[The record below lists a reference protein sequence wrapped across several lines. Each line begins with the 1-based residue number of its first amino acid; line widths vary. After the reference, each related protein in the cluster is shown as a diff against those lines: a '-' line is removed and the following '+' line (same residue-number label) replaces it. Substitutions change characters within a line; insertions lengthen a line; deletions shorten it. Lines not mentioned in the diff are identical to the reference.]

1 MRNTLLNILHS
12 YLLLFPEEKERQLMV
27 ISYLQNHSD
36 EQITDWNNFDG
47 HIVAGG
53 FIYAKK
59 ENKFLV
65 LYHKDL
71 KMFLYP
77 RGHINNDDNNPLCA
91 ARREIKEETGLDNL
105 EQLNLLGNELTP
117 IDVDTHKIDYNERLQ
132 LPEHYHFEFRY
143 LFMIDRISD
152 IKIDSEELSKYKW
165 IDIEELSNDP
175 NYGKI
180 AIKIQRFL
188 SIGELGEDKVKKL

>member
-1 MRNTLLNILHS
+1 MRNILLDVLNN
-12 YLLLFPEEKERQLMV
+12 YLLLFPEEQERQLKV
-27 ISYLQNHSD
+27 ISYLQKHND
-36 EQITDWNNFDG
+36 GEVIDWNNFDG
-47 HIVAGG
+47 HIVVGA

-59 ENKFLV
+59 ESKFLV

-77 RGHINNDDNNPLCA
+77 GGHINNDDNTPLYA
-91 ARREIKEETGLDNL
+91 AKREIKEETGLDNL
-105 EQLNLLGNELTP
+105 EQLYLSENELIP
-117 IDVDTHKIDYNERLQ
+117 IDIDTHKIDYNERLK

-152 IKIDSEELSKYKW
+152 VKIDDEELSKYKW
-165 IDIEELSNDP
+165 IDIEELNNDS

-180 AIKIQRFL
+180 AIKIQKLL
-188 SIGELGEDKVKKL
+188 SEGKLFDSVKKL

>member
-1 MRNTLLNILHS
+1 MKNILLNALHN
-12 YLLLFPEEKERQLMV
+12 YLLLFPEEQERQLMA
-27 ISYLQNHSD
+27 ISYLQNHTD
-36 EQITDWNNFDG
+36 EEVTDWNNFDG
-47 HIVAGG
+47 HIVVGG

-77 RGHINNDDNNPLCA
+77 GGHINNDDNTPLYA
-91 ARREIKEETGLDNL
+91 AKREIKEETGLDNL
-105 EQLNLLGNELTP
+105 EQLNLSGNELTP

-143 LFMIDRISD
+143 LFMVDRISD
-152 IKIDSEELSKYKW
+152 IKIDIEELSKYKW

-180 AIKIQRFL
+180 VIKIQKFL
-188 SIGELGEDKVKKL
+188 SKSK

>member
-1 MRNTLLNILHS
+1 MRDILLNVIHE
-12 YLLLFPEEKERQLMV
+12 YLLLFPLEKERQVM
-27 ISYLQNHSD
+27 ITSFLQHHND
-36 EQITDWNNFDG
+36 EEIIDWNNFDG

-59 ENKFLV
+59 EKKFLV

-77 RGHINNDDNNPLCA
+77 GGHINSDDNTPLCA
-91 ARREIKEETGLDNL
+91 AKREINEETGLDNL
-105 EQLNLLGNELTP
+105 KQLTLSGDELIP
-117 IDVDTHKIDYNERLQ
+117 IDIDTHKIPYNERLQ

-143 LFMIDRISD
+143 LFMIDKIHD
-152 IKIDSEELSKYKW
+152 IKIDDEELSKYKW
-165 IDIEELSNDP
+165 VDIKELSNDL

-180 AIKIQRFL
+180 AIKLQNIL
-188 SIGELGEDKVKKL
+188 EKNKTNDKDKISI

>member
-1 MRNTLLNILHS
+1 MRNILLNVLHN
-12 YLLLFPEEKERQLMV
+12 YLLLFPEEQERQLTV
-27 ISYLQNHSD
+27 ISYLQNHND
-36 EQITDWNNFDG
+36 EEITDWNNFDG

-77 RGHINNDDNNPLCA
+77 GGHINNDDNTPLYA
-91 ARREIKEETGLDNL
+91 AKREIKEETGLDNL
-105 EQLNLLGNELTP
+105 EQLILFGNELTP
-117 IDVDTHKIDYNERLQ
+117 IDVDTHKIDYNQRLQ

-143 LFMIDRISD
+143 LFMIDKVSD
-152 IKIDSEELSKYKW
+152 IKIDVEELSKYKW
-165 IDIEELSNDP
+165 INIEELSNDP

-180 AIKIQRFL
+180 AIKIQKLL
-188 SIGELGEDKVKKL
+188 SESKLIEDGVKKL

>member
-1 MRNTLLNILHS
+1 MRNTLLNILHN
-12 YLLLFPEEKERQLMV
+12 YLLLFPEEKERQLKV
-27 ISYLQNHSD
+27 ISYLQNHND
-36 EQITDWNNFDG
+36 EEIIDWNNFDG
-47 HIVAGG
+47 HVVAGG

-59 ENKFLV
+59 DNKFLA

-77 RGHINNDDNNPLCA
+77 GGHINNDDNTPLCA
-91 ARREIKEETGLDNL
+91 AKREIKEETGLDNF
-105 EQLNLLGNELTP
+105 EQLNLSENELIP
-117 IDVDTHKIDYNERLQ
+117 LDIDTHLIEYNERLS

-143 LFMIDRISD
+143 LFTIDKIPD
-152 IKIDSEELSKYKW
+152 IKIDAEELSNYKW

-180 AIKIQRFL
+180 AIKMQRFL
-188 SIGELGEDKVKKL
+188 SKSK